1 MDQDVAHL
9 WQLVNELSGMLAV
22 NLCLKLAC

>member
-9 WQLVNELSGMLAV
+9 WQLVNELSGMLTV
-22 NLCLKLAC
+22 GLCWKLAY